1 MKPSKRNSDVS
12 AAEALGCLIPIAL
25 VPIALV
31 VAAQTTGI
39 PQKVAGAVL
48 FVLFVWGSLIALDRD
63 PVAAWQN
70 ERLSELKPWLN
81 RNEDIGRKAEAISSF
96 RSEDGVTT
104 GEVTINGEYWAAR
117 CLDGST
123 INKGDSVYIV
133 ARDGLVVDVSP
144 SLEGTGIEL
153 FE

>member
-1 MKPSKRNSDVS
+1 MKPTKRNPEVS
-12 AAEALGCLIPIAL
+12 TAEALGCFIPIAL

-31 VAAQTTGI
+31 VATQTTGI

-48 FVLFVWGSLIALDRD
+48 FALLVWGSLIALDRD

-81 RNEDIGRKAEAISSF
+81 RNEDIGRKAEAIADF
-96 RSEDGVTT
+96 LYEDGAAR
-104 GEVTINGEYWAAR
+104 GEIRIDGEIWAAR

-123 INKGDSVYIV
+123 ISQGDSVFIV
-133 ARDGLVVDVSP
+133 ARNGLVVDVSP

-153 FE
+153 FD

>member
-1 MKPSKRNSDVS
+1 M
-12 AAEALGCLIPIAL
+12 
-25 VPIALV
+25 
-31 VAAQTTGI
+31 
-39 PQKVAGAVL
+39 
-48 FVLFVWGSLIALDRD
+48 ALDRD

-96 RSEDGVTT
+96 RREDGLSS
-104 GEVTINGEYWAAR
+104 GEVRINGENWAAR

-123 INKGDSVYIV
+123 INEGDSVYIV

-144 SLEGTGIEL
+144 SLKGTGIEL
-153 FE
+153 SD